1 MATLWGWVKYRKHPL
16 TWMTL
21 SLIVFHG
28 IVSHKEFRFIFPV
41 LVFTPLY
48 LVLLAQDKENFF
60 NKKIVAPV
68 FKFSLVVNGLFLLI
82 VAFRPS
88 NPAPHLYKY
97 VWNQADVKKL
107 YAQDENP
114 YSMVGVPI
122 HWYRKKDL
130 EISVWRDEKEI
141 PQDKDVFVF
150 YKKGANLLSNLE
162 NKSCELKF
170 SAYPTWMV
178 KHLNIGG
185 WVKRSRVWSIFKC
198 NFSGS

>member
-1 MATLWGWVKYRKHPL
+1 MFYKRGVK
-16 TWMTL
+16 
-21 SLIVFHG
+21 
-28 IVSHKEFRFIFPV
+28 
-41 LVFTPLY
+41 
-48 LVLLAQDKENFF
+48 NFS
-60 NKKIVAPV
+60 K
-68 FKFSLVVNGLFLLI
+68 LVVGVNLIFL
-82 VAFRPS
+82 VVVCFRPA
-88 NPAPHLYKY
+88 NPAPHLYKF
-97 VWNQADVKKL
+97 VWDQPEVTKL